1 MAGRGE
7 QGRGGWYARTGKRGL
22 DLVAGGA
29 MLVILSPLMVVIAL
43 LVWVNMGRPVFFRQA
58 RPGKDGAPF
67 VMFKFRTMRDA
78 VDGAGRPL
86 ADAERLTRLGRTLRR
101 TSLDEMPE
109 LLNVVRGEM
118 SLVGPRPLLMKYLPL
133 YTPEQ
138 MRRHAVR
145 PGISGWAQVNGR
157 NALSWEE
164 KFALDTW
171 YVDHLSLGLD
181 LRIAWMTVR
190 AILSASGVSQAGH
203 ATAEEF
209 RGTPHG

>member
-1 MAGRGE
+1 
-7 QGRGGWYARTGKRGL
+7 
-22 DLVAGGA
+22 
-29 MLVILSPLMVVIAL
+29 ML
-43 LVWVNMGRPVFFRQA
+43 
-58 RPGKDGAPF
+58 
-67 VMFKFRTMRDA
+67 KFRTMRDA

-86 ADAERLTRLGRTLRR
+86 ADGERLTRLGRVLRR

-157 NALSWEE
+157 NALNWEE

-171 YVDHLSLGLD
+171 YVDHLSFGLD
-181 LRIAWMTVR
+181 MRIAWLTAR
-190 AILSASGVSQAGH
+190 AILTASGVSQPGH
-203 ATAEEF
+203 ATTEEF